1 MPRLTVYGI
10 RAALVHLAVGFTFGG
25 LLQANKALSFEPA
38 LWGLL
43 PAHIEM
49 LTLGWMAQL
58 AIAVAYW
65 ILPRFA
71 GQRGNV
77 PLAWASVI
85 GLNLGVILTGV
96 GPVLQLAP
104 YVPLIGRV
112 LSAGAILAF
121 ALHAWPRIRPAR
133 A

>member
-1 MPRLTVYGI
+1 MPRLTVYGTK
-10 RAALVHLAVGFTFGG
+10 AAFVHLAVGFTFGG
-25 LLQANKALSFEPA
+25 LLQANKALSLSPA

-49 LTLGWMAQL
+49 LLLGWMAQL

-77 PLAWASVI
+77 TLAWVSVI
-85 GLNLGVILTGV
+85 GLNLGVVLTSF
-96 GPVLQLAP
+96 GPMLPLAP
-104 YVPLIGRV
+104 SIPLIGR
-112 LSAGAILAF
+112 LFSAGAILAF
-121 ALHAWPRIRPAR
+121 ALHAWPRVRPAR
-133 A
+133 L